1 MASKVNGVNGNH
13 TEMSYMSTRNQPEV
27 REPSGYANGSISSS
41 KYRFDQ
47 SSFRRSESH
56 STTASYS
63 TEQQITVLK
72 ETVNATCVRF
82 VADLDDVDDHY
93 IHHTT
98 MEDFLEFIERERL
111 THMPH
116 RGSHWDKVLK
126 WAEFFS
132 LQVSG
137 YANTVDSFIADSKLA
152 ARLIWTACRALLQ
165 LGPSNAQ
172 ALETT
177 FSVFYKLGLSISL
190 LLRRNT
196 LLTATEYLR
205 REVGYALN
213 DLLLLVRDVS
223 LYYRARL
230 LGSGQDTS
238 FDFNTVFGHQVSAFD
253 QRKAGIVNSMW
264 EHALGHQALAQ
275 MRTVRKWL
283 QPSDRASRKLL
294 GGNEIKAGSRAE
306 FTCEWFQSHLL
317 AFTRSRDDVLAIQGP
332 AGCGKSVLAGW
343 IVERLQRPLGKK
355 THDTLSCTI
364 GKFAGFYV

>member
-1 MASKVNGVNGNH
+1 
-13 TEMSYMSTRNQPEV
+13 
-27 REPSGYANGSISSS
+27 
-41 KYRFDQ
+41 
-47 SSFRRSESH
+47 
-56 STTASYS
+56 
-63 TEQQITVLK
+63 
-72 ETVNATCVRF
+72 
-82 VADLDDVDDHY
+82 
-93 IHHTT
+93 
-98 MEDFLEFIERERL
+98 
-111 THMPH
+111 MPH

-137 YANTVDSFIADSKLA
+137 YANAVDSFIAESKVA
-152 ARLIWTACRALLQ
+152 AKLIWTACRALLQVWDSNLSNRKLPLTPWQ

-205 REVGYALN
+205 CEVGYAFN

-223 LYYRARL
+223 LYYRAKL
-230 LGSGQDTS
+230 LGAAQETS
-238 FDFNTVFGHQVSAFD
+238 FDFHSTFSAQISAFN
-253 QRKAGIVNSMW
+253 QRKVGIVNAMW
-264 EHALGHQALAQ
+264 EYALGHQALAQ
-275 MRTVRKWL
+275 IQKLRNWL
-283 QPSDRASRKLL
+283 QPSDRALRKLL
-294 GGNEIKAGSRAE
+294 AENEKSAGGRAE
-306 FTCEWFQSHLL
+306 FTCEWLQSHLL
-317 AFTRSRDDVLAIQGP
+317 GFTRSRDDVWAIQGP

-364 GKFAGFYV
+364 GKPTPSLGGISRNQYRIIHLLLSYRTFLAKRK